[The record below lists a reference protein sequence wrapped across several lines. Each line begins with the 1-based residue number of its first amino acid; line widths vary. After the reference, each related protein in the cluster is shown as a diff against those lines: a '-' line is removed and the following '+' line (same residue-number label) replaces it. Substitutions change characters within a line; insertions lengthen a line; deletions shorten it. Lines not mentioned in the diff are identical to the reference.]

1 MQSSPFLVNLVTE
14 SQRLDEEHKARLAE
28 EERRQNF
35 MKKRKEKI
43 KTEIILQALTE
54 ISDME
59 KLRLEK
65 RSLLLVRVIA
75 VGNIMGLLF
84 TSCVLSCTCIH
95 SHTCVYVTFDCHV
108 GGAKGQSPFGPRED
122 SAQICE

>member
-35 MKKRKEKI
+35 IKKRKEKI

-65 RSLLLVRVIA
+65 RSLLLVRVVA
-75 VGNIMGLLF
+75 VGNIME
-84 TSCVLSCTCIH
+84 
-95 SHTCVYVTFDCHV
+95 
-108 GGAKGQSPFGPRED
+108 GGV
-122 SAQICE
+122 